1 MDPSHI
7 PWKGKGQKTMNKPET
22 DEQIVDL
29 SEMDEEELDLSEMD
43 EEDLDLS
50 EMDEEELDLDEIMR
64 QPTDK
69 LAGAAR
75 QRRAQTSMRGAAR
88 PRPQGRGGRNRMKL
102 VMIVFAGIAAIAVV
116 FGIFSQ
122 SAG

>member
-43 EEDLDLS
+43 EEELDLS
-50 EMDEEELDLDEIMR
+50 EMDEEELDQPLTQNQDFDLDEIMR

-69 LAGAAR
+69 LAGATR
-75 QRRAQTSMRGAAR
+75 QRKARSSMRGAAR
-88 PRPQGRGGRNRMKL
+88 PQPQG
-102 VMIVFAGIAAIAVV
+102 
-116 FGIFSQ
+116 
-122 SAG
+122 